1 MSDAATERATKAHDR
16 WPGVLAVITALTGIA
31 ITLYSW
37 ARMTANEE
45 ATALQRF
52 RLEAETLRLNT
63 ERELS
68 LFMEVL
74 DSILALHALS
84 GEILPEVLEEFV
96 EKGMVHQQ
104 QILGP
109 FGFAQR
115 ISHSLR
121 EALERA
127 YEESPELGYRIVQQ
141 GPNGAWQPAAVKPE
155 YYPLTWQNR
164 PNALRS
170 PIGFDF
176 SSRLAARY
184 AIDRMHAGGQM
195 ALVLDPADPA
205 RAHEPVH
212 WVFSPIFYR
221 RADETP
227 QPGGGVM
234 IGFAVAL
241 LNSEEIMERVT
252 AMFLPSP
259 GLRLAMTPVTD
270 AERVR
275 ETVERYR
282 GEWRYKHPVNVI
294 DTVWQFECR
303 QPVTMT
309 GRRSG
314 AVLIAGLLITALMTS
329 QLLIIAGRTRR
340 IEDEVRARTEDLR
353 QAKGQLEAQ
362 IQDRARLEEEMT
374 DLASRERRKLG
385 RDLHDSLGQKLTG
398 AVFLSRSLLSY
409 FRQSGAAQETHAKTL
424 NETLKE
430 AVGQV
435 RAMAKGL
442 APITLSDEHLGQ
454 ALTHLAEEMTDV
466 YGVSCEVGELADAGG
481 MDAKYKEQLYLIARE
496 AANNAARHA
505 EPGRVTIAL
514 EQDGD
519 TVSLVVED
527 DGKGMPADAEERP
540 GMGLRIMRHRARMI
554 GAELFVEPGARGGT
568 RVVCRVVPRG

>member
-1 MSDAATERATKAHDR
+1 MPVRAFLTAIA
-16 WPGVLAVITALTGIA
+16 GMVITA
-31 ITLYSW
+31 YSW
-37 ARMTANEE
+37 ARITANEE
-45 ATALQRF
+45 AVALQRF
-52 RLEAETLRLNT
+52 ELEAETLRVNT
-63 ERELS
+63 ERELN

-84 GEILPEVLEEFV
+84 SEIQPETLEEFV
-96 EKGMVHQQ
+96 GKGMVHQQ
-104 QILGP
+104 QILGG

-127 YEESPELGYRIVQQ
+127 YKESRELGYRVVQQ
-141 GPNGAWQPAAVKPE
+141 GPDGTWQPTTAKPA

-164 PNALRS
+164 PKALRA

-176 SSRLAARY
+176 SARPAARH
-184 AIDRMHAGGQM
+184 AIERMRDSGHM
-195 ALVLDPADPA
+195 ALVLDPADPL
-205 RAHEPVH
+205 RAGEPLY

-227 QPGGGVM
+227 PPGGGVM
-234 IGFAVAL
+234 IGFAVAM
-241 LNSEEIMERVT
+241 LNPQEILERVT
-252 AMFLPSP
+252 SMFPPSP
-259 GLRLAMTPVTD
+259 GLRLDMSPLTD
-270 AERVR
+270 LDRVQA
-275 ETVERYR
+275 TIKRYR
-282 GEWRYKHPVNVI
+282 GEWRYAHPINVI
-294 DTVWQFECR
+294 DTVWLLECR
-303 QPVTMT
+303 QPVTIT

-314 AVLIAGLLITALMTS
+314 AVLVAGVLITALMTS
-329 QLLIIAGRTRR
+329 QLLIVVGRTRR

-353 QAKGQLEAQ
+353 KAKGELEAQ
-362 IQDRARLEEEMT
+362 MHERARLEEEMT

-398 AVFLSRSLLSY
+398 ATFLSRSLFSH
-409 FRQSGAAQETHAKTL
+409 FKNSEAAQTMHAKKL

-454 ALTHLAEEMTDV
+454 ALTHLAEEMTEV
-466 YGVSCEVGELADAGG
+466 YGVSCEVGELSDTDD
-481 MDAKYKEQLYLIARE
+481 MDAKHKEQLYLIARE

-505 EPGRVTIAL
+505 EPGRVIIAL
-514 EQDGD
+514 ERDGAA
-519 TVSLVVED
+519 VRLVVED
-527 DGKGMPADAEERP
+527 DGKGMPTDAEDRP

-554 GAELFVEPGARGGT
+554 GAELSVEAGAHGGT
-568 RVVCRVVPRG
+568 RVVCRLAPGE